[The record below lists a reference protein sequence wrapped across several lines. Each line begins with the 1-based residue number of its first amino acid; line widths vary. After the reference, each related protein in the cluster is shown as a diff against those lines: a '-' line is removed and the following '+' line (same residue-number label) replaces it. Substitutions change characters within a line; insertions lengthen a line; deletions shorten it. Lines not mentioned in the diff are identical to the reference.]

1 MIDLDSKVS
10 KKLTNTE
17 VLQILKLKDS
27 YWKHGLNSQKNWYKK
42 NIKKNDICNLIKK
55 HKKVIGVTF
64 LKKRNFILN
73 GKKKNYLLF
82 DTLIIQAKYR
92 GKNLSKIIMK
102 LNNSKIKF
110 LDKPSILICEKN
122 LVNFY
127 KKHGWKFLNKNS
139 IKIMDKVSKKNV
151 MIFNSKLKIS
161 KMRKIKLFL

>member
-27 YWKHGLNSQKNWYKK
+27 YWKYGLNSQKNWYKK
-42 NIKKNDICNLIKK
+42 NVKKNDICNLIKK

-92 GKNLSKIIMK
+92 GKKLSKKIMK
-102 LNNSKIKF
+102 LNNKKIKF
-110 LDKPSILICEKN
+110 LEKPSLLICEKS

-127 KKHGWKFLNKNS
+127 KKYGWKFLNKNF